1 LLTLAT
7 DITEKAGFSFEEFP
21 KVRAYMDAIRSRSGP
36 AENAQASGT
45 LDEAPTIRGFI
56 VDFGLCPSTI

>member
-21 KVRAYMDAIRSRSGP
+21 KVRAYMDAIRSRSARQKTP
-36 AENAQASGT
+36 R
-45 LDEAPTIRGFI
+45 LP
-56 VDFGLCPSTI
+56 GL